1 LKVIAN
7 ESIYEMGRKEYRGV
21 LKAASKQIPCG
32 IYAVEKDGICEL
44 RKDTFDSKE
53 ELKKAVA
60 EYAAKGFK
68 VYYNSQIGGFIMTTF
83 KTGDI
88 VICKKHSVAQK
99 LVCDSKG
106 IRIENYID
114 DYFFN
119 REAVIENTYKEA
131 MEERFK
137 NDLHEELK
145 DEEEYIVRFLGDN
158 TTLAWLKAEE
168 LVLKIPRE
176 QFIGLV

>member
-1 LKVIAN
+1 
-7 ESIYEMGRKEYRGV
+7 
-21 LKAASKQIPCG
+21 
-32 IYAVEKDGICEL
+32 
-44 RKDTFDSKE
+44 
-53 ELKKAVA
+53 
-60 EYAAKGFK
+60 
-68 VYYNSQIGGFIMTTF
+68 MTTF

-137 NDLHEELK
+137 NDLHEEFK

-168 LVLKIPRE
+168 LVLKIPKE